1 MKVIKK
7 KKIFNI
13 DMDSDRNGR
22 VGNVNICGPLPNI
35 AK

>member
-1 MKVIKK
+1 MKIIKK

-22 VGNVNICGPLPNI
+22 VGNVNRLLPNI